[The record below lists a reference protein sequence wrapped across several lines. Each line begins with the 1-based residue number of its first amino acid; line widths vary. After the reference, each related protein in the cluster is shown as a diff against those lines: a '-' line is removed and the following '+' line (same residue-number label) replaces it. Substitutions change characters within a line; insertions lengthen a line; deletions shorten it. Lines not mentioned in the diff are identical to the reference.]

1 METELT
7 SQERVAIW
15 REKSANGTITIEEMK
30 QALAF
35 LRENREASISTS
47 KAKKAKASPSG
58 ADLLRSL
65 EDLM

>member
-7 SQERVAIW
+7 IQERVAIW

-35 LRENREASISTS
+35 LRENR
-47 KAKKAKASPSG
+47 
-58 ADLLRSL
+58 
-65 EDLM
+65 

>member
-7 SQERVAIW
+7 IQERVAIW

-47 KAKKAKASPSG
+47 KAKKAKASLSG